1 MIIPLLMIWTAL
13 MIFCDAQT
21 VALTLPW
28 RVITPVVYAGT
39 YPRSQVRCQLALS
52 VAAGT
57 DDPVT

>member
-1 MIIPLLMIWTAL
+1 

-21 VALTLPW
+21 VAFTLPLS
-28 RVITPVVYAGT
+28 VMTPVVYAGT
-39 YPRSQVRCQLALS
+39 YHKFQVKFQLALN